1 MIGVKKKNA
10 IKMVIATNQIETWT
24 KTELLQSNHI
34 DEMINKISFFA
45 NLNYIDGNVQKKHFE
60 WNFNQFNA
68 KAGITTY
75 APSNHVILVS
85 LDINYSYVSPC
96 PCRWSCDCA
105 RAPSMNNS
113 PMRER
118 ASSCVCEYDYD
129 FIIVYFLIGL
139 KYVNPEQNKT
149 IEFIISHLL
158 NLRLNR
164 P

>member
-1 MIGVKKKNA
+1 MCDENWKGEWLNKWSALKKRMQLKLWSPPTKLKHEQKPNSYNRIISMEWS
-10 IKMVIATNQIETWT
+10 IKY
-24 KTELLQSNHI
+24 L
-34 DEMINKISFFA
+34 FFA
-45 NLNYIDGNVQKKHFE
+45 NLNYIEGNVHKKHFE

-113 PMRER
+113 PMWE
-118 ASSCVCEYDYD
+118 S
-129 FIIVYFLIGL
+129 
-139 KYVNPEQNKT
+139 
-149 IEFIISHLL
+149 
-158 NLRLNR
+158 
-164 P
+164 